1 MLYWTSYRAG
11 SAGNFLFTLLNLP
24 HQPVKERIDL
34 AKHWVL
40 GPPHWV
46 GIHAPE
52 EHNNVRILLSKIKYG
67 LQDNQT
73 QELLDEVIELFDA
86 KEKDVIVSQGGDI
99 PKIFYTSQ
107 NYVKSILIES
117 YNIHPYV
124 RALGIAKKD
133 GIAIETWLNSSTK
146 TRKSNKAKITI
157 DDIKEYYITS
167 MEPEKNGVNVGKY
180 LNFLEDLYAISHI
193 KEYIE
198 SHLHRAV
205 KKNKWDIEPLNVR
218 FDAVCDWQEA
228 INVPTSYP
236 EKDNLQIDYISI
248 DYISLFL
255 KLQQDNL
262 IKLSNYVNMNI
273 IENWH
278 EQIIKYTTENI
289 NLIENSSIGS
299 CKAVAEATQIAKKYL
314 NENN

>member
-24 HQPVKERIDL
+24 HQLVKERIDL

-40 GPPHWV
+40 GPPEW
-46 GIHAPE
+46 IHTPE
-52 EHNNVRILLSKIKYG
+52 ECVNVNILLNKIKYG

-73 QELLDEVIELFDA
+73 QELLDKIIELFDA

-133 GIAIETWLNSSTK
+133 GIAIETWL

-157 DDIKEYYITS
+157 DDIKEYYITN
-167 MEPEKNGVNVGKY
+167 MEPEKNGVNIEKY
-180 LNFLEDLYAISHI
+180 LNFLETLYAISHI

-205 KKNKWDIEPLNVR
+205 KKNKWNIEPLNVSL
-218 FDAVCDWQEA
+218 DAVCDWQKA
-228 INVPTSYP
+228 IDVPTSYP
-236 EKDNLQIDYISI
+236 KKDNLQIDYISI

-289 NLIENSSIGS
+289 NLIENNIIGS